1 MESID
6 RNLAVLGCGYWGKN
20 LVRNFRSL
28 GALRMVC
35 DISEPGRAK
44 AREIAPDVEISDSFV
59 EAFSREDIRAVVLA
73 TPAETHRNLALEA
86 FKHGK
91 DVFVEKP
98 MALTVK
104 QGREMNDM
112 AKEKGCVLMVG
123 HILEYHPA
131 VVALKNLISSG
142 ELGVVRYIFSHR
154 LNFGKIRTEE
164 NALWSF
170 APHDIAV
177 ILRLLGESPIEA
189 TSVGGNY
196 ITPNLADVTVSCL
209 SFRSGQRAHIFV
221 SWLNPFKEQK
231 LVVVG
236 EKKMAVFNDMAPD
249 GKLKLYDQRVDM
261 DNRKPVLH
269 KGVVENVGLADEE
282 PLRNECAH
290 FLECIS
296 KRKSPLS
303 DGESG
308 IEVLSVLQ
316 ACQESLLLNGRPVVL
331 RDMLGLEGRI
341 PAL

>member
-154 LNFGKIRTEE
+154 LNFGKIRTE
-164 NALWSF
+164 
-170 APHDIAV
+170 
-177 ILRLLGESPIEA
+177 
-189 TSVGGNY
+189 
-196 ITPNLADVTVSCL
+196 
-209 SFRSGQRAHIFV
+209 
-221 SWLNPFKEQK
+221 
-231 LVVVG
+231 
-236 EKKMAVFNDMAPD
+236 
-249 GKLKLYDQRVDM
+249 
-261 DNRKPVLH
+261 
-269 KGVVENVGLADEE
+269 
-282 PLRNECAH
+282 
-290 FLECIS
+290 
-296 KRKSPLS
+296 
-303 DGESG
+303 
-308 IEVLSVLQ
+308 
-316 ACQESLLLNGRPVVL
+316 
-331 RDMLGLEGRI
+331 
-341 PAL
+341 